1 MSVRNIKGE
10 MRDENRKVRTGY
22 ALFRRRDR
30 MVVAE
35 IIIQLKL
42 LATRP
47 KKYQKGFI
55 CFINGLKLVI
65 PINRV

>member
-1 MSVRNIKGE
+1 MRVSNIKGE

-35 IIIQLKL
+35 IIIQHKL

-47 KKYQKGFI
+47 KKHQKVLI

>member
-10 MRDENRKVRTGY
+10 MRDENRRVRTGY

-47 KKYQKGFI
+47 KKHQKVFI
-55 CFINGLKLVI
+55 CFINGFKLVI

>member
-10 MRDENRKVRTGY
+10 MRDENRRVRTGY

-35 IIIQLKL
+35 IKIQLKL
-42 LATRP
+42 WVTRP
-47 KKYQKGFI
+47 KKHQKVFI

>member
-1 MSVRNIKGE
+1 MRVSNIKGE
-10 MRDENRKVRTGY
+10 MQDENRRVRTGY

-47 KKYQKGFI
+47 KKHQKVFI
-55 CFINGLKLVI
+55 CFVNGLKLVI
-65 PINRV
+65 PINRI

>member
-10 MRDENRKVRTGY
+10 MRDENRRVRTGY
-22 ALFRRRDR
+22 ALFRRWDR

-35 IIIQLKL
+35 IKIQLKL
-42 LATRP
+42 WVTRP
-47 KKYQKGFI
+47 KKHQKVFI